1 MRELTEDEIIH
12 VPLRYIQKYGI
23 MVPDTMPVLTEHNC
37 ISLLRKLVKEDVTSR
52 PPVPPKAPPS
62 ADATQ

>member
-12 VPLRYIQKYGI
+12 IPLRYIQKYGI

-37 ISLLRKLVKEDVTSR
+37 IPLLRKFVKDVTSR
-52 PPVPPKAPPS
+52 PQVPPKAPPG